1 MRCQARKEKRKRKC
15 LWRKFQRCGVS
26 EVREVA
32 TRVTEEGC
40 STKKLFPCDSGTDH
54 LAYPGRGLVVGVRT

>member
-15 LWRKFQRCGVS
+15 LWRKFQRCGVA

-32 TRVTEEGC
+32 TRLTEEGR
-40 STKKLFPCDSGTDH
+40 STKKLFPCDSGRIT
-54 LAYPGRGLVVGVRT
+54 LLTQAEGWWWG